1 MSGVVDDRGSDVME
15 FSLVFVVSFHGGDKR
30 AVVVVEVDLRV
41 SVLRLEGF
49 GHSVSLLGDIG
60 GRVVDRG
67 IRVDWLVVSGLS
79 VLVMGGSMS
88 IGVVGG
94 VLTMD
99 GHVLRNVFARL
110 VVHDRCVLVRDDVL
124 NRHVMSDS
132 FNDKGLLPV
141 GLVVTTKFMVS
152 VGVLISVSDLVE
164 DTLVFVMDNFAEV
177 STANGV
183 DLSDFMDEGLGV
195 MVRFVNKLL
204 LVNGTVV
211 FTLVLRVSVVDGS
224 SVMVGGLSVMVDGLS
239 VMVDGSSVSMVS
251 AVVVLS
257 LLSSDESGES
267 SDGEGSHSRLIKM
280 NQKYLLL

>member
-15 FSLVFVVSFHGGDKR
+15 FSLVFVVSFHGSDKR

-49 GHSVSLLGDIG
+49 GHSVSLLRNIG

-110 VVHDRCVLVRDDVL
+110 VVHDRCVFVRDDVL

-177 STANGV
+177 GTTNGV

-211 FTLVLRVSVVDGS
+211 FTLVL
-224 SVMVGGLSVMVDGLS
+224 
-239 VMVDGSSVSMVS
+239 
-251 AVVVLS
+251 
-257 LLSSDESGES
+257 
-267 SDGEGSHSRLIKM
+267 
-280 NQKYLLL
+280 